1 MKEESCEKCKM
12 VVMLK
17 CFFVFLGKLRPLIK
31 LNYKRVRKIASDVA
45 GNISFKFAYLLLFIA
60 IWSDFNYEVFVQK
73 PNRESH
79 LFLAHTQGRKKVLVV
94 VVVKYTG
101 NTNHQDK
108 SSPQIGP
115 SLT

>member
-31 LNYKRVRKIASDVA
+31 LNYKRVRKIALYVA

-60 IWSDFNYEVFVQK
+60 IWSDFNY
-73 PNRESH
+73 
-79 LFLAHTQGRKKVLVV
+79 VLVV
-94 VVVKYTG
+94 VVVEYTG

-115 SLT
+115 SLTKYLVNR